1 MQGSQQPREMY
12 CSWTQQ
18 QRQGVQV
25 KSIPSCSYVAG
36 TSSQSRGVRSAA
48 VVADSSPV
56 SRNDDGDARVA
67 GKVRSSLL
75 SLDTNSDE
83 LLSDEERQHQRRK
96 EVSKRIQQ
104 LGKNGQASAVSLTL
118 GL

>member
-1 MQGSQQPREMY
+1 MQGPQQPREMY

-36 TSSQSRGVRSAA
+36 TSSQSRGVRSAV

-104 LGKNGQASAVSLTL
+104 LGKNGHASAVSLTL